1 MIDAE
6 NEKMKNWAQYFP
18 SHYLFW
24 RINILPVIIIINI
37 FRIYIIHY
45 VPQQIWHWHLN
56 GCSLSQLIVRTQLA
70 CKNPIGHTSSIKLFH
85 GNLSSAKRLAA
96 SHSNPMSNSF
106 IFIMEIQVV
115 RYLPLGFFV
124 CLREYWSAIFAGVSS
139 ERRKRWPSQLSS
151 LLFII
156 CDQGICLV
164 TA

>member
-37 FRIYIIHY
+37 FRICIIHY

-85 GNLSSAKRLAA
+85 GNLPSAKRLAA

-124 CLREYWSAIFAGVSS
+124 CLREYWM
-139 ERRKRWPSQLSS
+139 RS
-151 LLFII
+151 L
-156 CDQGICLV
+156 QGCHLKDEKDDP
-164 TA
+164 AS